1 MIFEEKT
8 PLLPSVPSGPSGPS
22 ATTGTEAI
30 VEVLGTP
37 RVRGW
42 IHLSSTVIAIIASAA
57 LVRAAFAAASPNA
70 AWVTTIYTTTI
81 VAMFGVSATYHL
93 VRWRSPRARTWM
105 KRADHSMIFVFIVGT
120 YFPIAVLAMPPPTAA
135 RVLTIVCVG
144 GAVGIAL
151 KMMWPSAPRWIGVP
165 LYLMLGYA
173 AIGFARV
180 LLDGAGLT
188 VVCLL
193 IAGGVLYNIGAVLY
207 GLRWP
212 NPWPASFGYHEFFHA
227 FTAAAAT
234 CHYAAIWL
242 IVAGVTLA

>member
-1 MIFEEKT
+1 MVRA
-8 PLLPSVPSGPSGPS
+8 L
-22 ATTGTEAI
+22 A
-30 VEVLGTP
+30 TP

-42 IHLSSTVIAIIASAA
+42 IHLSSAIVAVIASAA
-57 LVRAAFAAASPNA
+57 LVRAAFAVASPNA

-93 VRWRSPRARTWM
+93 VRWRSPKALKWM

-120 YFPIAVLAMPPPTAA
+120 YFPVAVLAMPPQTAT
-135 RVLTIVCVG
+135 RVLTIVCI
-144 GAVGIAL
+144 GAAAGIAL
-151 KMMWPSAPRWIGVP
+151 KMLWPSAPRWIGVP

-173 AIGFARV
+173 AIAFAQT

-188 VVCLL
+188 VVGLL
-193 IAGGVLYNIGAVLY
+193 VAGGVLYNIGAVLY

-234 CHYAAIWL
+234 CHYIAIWL
-242 IVAGVTLA
+242 IVAGLTLS

>member
-1 MIFEEKT
+1 MTFEKAT
-8 PLLPSVPSGPSGPS
+8 PPPLPSAPAGIETI
-22 ATTGTEAI
+22 AD
-30 VEVLGTP
+30 VLGTP

-42 IHLSSTVIAIIASAA
+42 IHLSSAVVAIIASAA
-57 LVRAAFAAASPNA
+57 LMRAAFAAASPNA
-70 AWVTTIYTTTI
+70 GWVTAVYTTTV

-93 VRWRSPRARTWM
+93 VRWRSPKTLTWM

-120 YFPIAVLAMPPPTAA
+120 YFPIAVLAMPPPTAT

-144 GAVGIAL
+144 AAAGIAL
-151 KMMWPSAPRWIGVP
+151 KMLWPSAPRWIGVP

-173 AIGFARV
+173 AIAFARTI
-180 LLDGAGLT
+180 LDGAGLT
-188 VVCLL
+188 VVGLL
-193 IAGGVLYNIGAVLY
+193 VAGGVLYNIGAVLY

-234 CHYAAIWL
+234 CHYVAIWL
-242 IVAGVTLA
+242 IVAGVAMS